1 MIGRLFCFLIV
12 GILVFTFDGL
22 GQITSKDGLRIDF
35 YMKGSKKP
43 LTQGDLQNGI
53 TGSIGRYDDLLD
65 RIVINSVKGKE
76 LYPKLIIKI
85 YELKTEYKDNDE
97 PRVLEPELILNK
109 KIEIV
114 EFSKN
119 NPKYTVP
126 IFPLV
131 DYDSNFRIV
140 VIEENTVIV
149 EINYKIEFWSGPSGL

>member
-53 TGSIGRYDDLLD
+53 RGSIGRYDDLLD

-119 NPKYTVP
+119 KLICV
-126 IFPLV
+126 FP
-131 DYDSNFRIV
+131 FRIF
-140 VIEENTVIV
+140 N
-149 EINYKIEFWSGPSGL
+149 FLFS